1 MASFMRKLAPQL
13 VTPDRQLRIFLPD
26 ILSFARIFFPPA
38 NSPLIVSPHLPRT
51 YLPIPA
57 SCPRLGF
64 RPTYLF
70 KPPFGPQQTPYP
82 ASVRNP
88 GWFSASDSYKVDNS
102 AVRTCLV
109 SASLARTG
117 SFRTHHHP
125 RHSSSVHYC
134 AYVVVHCVFV

>member
-13 VTPDRQLRIFLPD
+13 VTPDRQLSYFLPD

-70 KPPFGPQQTPYP
+70 KQPFGPQQTPYP

-88 GWFSASDSYKVDNS
+88 ACNNKLASARKS
-102 AVRTCLV
+102 ARRVATIFTMMAALI
-109 SASLARTG
+109 
-117 SFRTHHHP
+117 
-125 RHSSSVHYC
+125 SV
-134 AYVVVHCVFV
+134 AVAAA

>member
-13 VTPDRQLRIFLPD
+13 VTPDRQLSYFLPD

-70 KPPFGPQQTPYP
+70 KQPFGPQQTPYP

-88 GWFSASDSYKVDNS
+88 GASRSSHRLSA
-102 AVRTCLV
+102 T
-109 SASLARTG
+109 
-117 SFRTHHHP
+117 
-125 RHSSSVHYC
+125 
-134 AYVVVHCVFV
+134 

>member
-13 VTPDRQLRIFLPD
+13 VTPDRQLSYFLPD
-26 ILSFARIFFPPA
+26 ILSFARIFFPPS

-88 GWFSASDSYKVDNS
+88 GWKRNGLGKSARYW
-102 AVRTCLV
+102 
-109 SASLARTG
+109 
-117 SFRTHHHP
+117 
-125 RHSSSVHYC
+125 
-134 AYVVVHCVFV
+134 